1 MVFADP
7 GHAAAKS
14 LLADVF
20 EQLGYGSENGTWRC
34 EFLSAAM
41 ELRTGNF
48 GTPTAAASADI
59 VSHLSPDMLF
69 GALAVQ
75 VDGPKAWNLDLA
87 IRWDLPDHGASYR
100 TTLHNGVL
108 TYVKDSDRPV
118 GLTLTVPAPAL
129 TALALQPGVT
139 GAWSAVS
146 CAGGHDGEPAA
157 QGGQAVE
164 PFDTTRPNIARVWD
178 YWLGGKDNF
187 AADRELAE
195 KMLAVHPVTA
205 QMARENRQ
213 FLGRAVSYVAAR
225 GVRQFIDVGAGLPT
239 VLNTH
244 DIARHTE
251 PDARVAYVDN
261 DPIVISH
268 ARSLLAKSPGV
279 IAVPGDMRDP
289 GRILADPGLTGL
301 IDLAEPACVIISG
314 VLHFVDPATA
324 RDIAG
329 GFAQAIAPGSY
340 LIISV
345 GSGNPSEGENFTSAY
360 TAARIYIHSRDE
372 IQGFFGGLELVSPGV
387 VSVRDW
393 AGDGPALDLEPLTAT
408 FVAGVARKVNAN

>member
-1 MVFADP
+1 M
-7 GHAAAKS
+7 
-14 LLADVF
+14 
-20 EQLGYGSENGTWRC
+20 
-34 EFLSAAM
+34 M
-41 ELRTGNF
+41 E
-48 GTPTAAASADI
+48 
-59 VSHLSPDMLF
+59 
-69 GALAVQ
+69 AL
-75 VDGPKAWNLDLA
+75 
-87 IRWDLPDHGASYR
+87 
-100 TTLHNGVL
+100 
-108 TYVKDSDRPV
+108 
-118 GLTLTVPAPAL
+118 
-129 TALALQPGVT
+129 
-139 GAWSAVS
+139 
-146 CAGGHDGEPAA
+146 A
-157 QGGQAVE
+157 QGGRAVK

-289 GRILADPGLTGL
+289 GRILADAGLTEL
-301 IDLAEPACVIISG
+301 IDLAEPACVIFSG
-314 VLHFVDPATA
+314 VLHFADPGTA
-324 RDIAG
+324 RDVAAA
-329 GFAQAIAPGSY
+329 FAQAIAPGSY

-360 TAARIYIHSRDE
+360 TAARIYIHSQEE
-372 IQGFFGGLELVSPGV
+372 ILSFFDGLELVPPGV
-387 VSVRDW
+387 VAVRTG
-393 AGDGPALDLEPLTAT
+393 AAA
-408 FVAGVARKVNAN
+408 ARPWIWSHARRPSSAAWPGR